1 MPWSPNPKAL
11 AAALLISWC
20 LLILF
25 IWIAF
30 KPAKS
35 EVSGLSYL
43 GNIFLNEDG
52 SISQLAPVFCLA
64 LKLSPSLQAEVR
76 TSMSTVTLSA
86 TSALPLICITG
97 VGN

>member
-35 EVSGLSYL
+35 EVSGHLSL
-43 GNIFLNEDG
+43 DNLSLNADG
-52 SISQLAPVFCLA
+52 SISRLAPVFCSA
-64 LKLSPSLQAEVR
+64 LKLPPNLLPEVQTY
-76 TSMSTVTLSA
+76 TSMPTSSA
-86 TSALPLICITG
+86 TFGPPLICITG